1 MSPLRDDPAEA
12 SSLDTEASGED
23 SFPALIDPNQR
34 ARGWSVSSSSSDE
47 ASGSLIPIQDMER
60 IALIH
65 HFIATNGIN
74 NNMADIASR
83 SNFNHPHEVAYN
95 PIHHVYAWLHEQC
108 TPMTRS
114 LKNQLDCVIFPQIL
128 SYLGMD
134 HNGEQTTTGGVSSLT
149 GTNTLFG
156 IRSHNDDDILEEV
169 D

>member
-12 SSLDTEASGED
+12 SSLDTETSGED
-23 SFPALIDPNQR
+23 SFPDLIDPIQR
-34 ARGWSVSSSSSDE
+34 TRGWSVSSSSSDE

-74 NNMADIASR
+74 NNTADIASR
-83 SNFNHPHEVAYN
+83 PNFNHPHVVTYS
-95 PIHHVYAWLHEQC
+95 PIRHVYAWLHEQC

-114 LKNQLDCVIFPQIL
+114 LKNKLDHVILPQIL

-134 HNGEQTTTGGVSSLT
+134 HDGEQITTGGISSLT

-156 IRSHNDDDILEEV
+156 VRSHNGDDNLEEV